1 MRRVAFLIA
10 VLAVLTLP
18 ALALATASPPVQS
31 GPGSEQQTGVGVTM
45 VDYAFSPAYIAVPVG
60 GTVTWYNAGVAPHT
74 ASADSG
80 FFDTGTL
87 GSGGAA
93 SITFWTPGVYGYHCA
108 IHPGM
113 VGTVQVS

>member
-1 MRRVAFLIA
+1 MRRVAFLVT
-10 VLAVLTLP
+10 VLAILALP
-18 ALALATASPPVQS
+18 ALALATANPAVPTSPTS
-31 GPGSEQQTGVGVTM
+31 QQQMGLGVTM
-45 VDYAFSPAYIAVPVG
+45 VDFAFSPAYIAVPVG
-60 GTVTWYNAGVAPHT
+60 GTVTWYNAGAAPHT
-74 ASADSG
+74 ASADTG

-93 SITFWTPGVYGYHCA
+93 SITFWTPGLYGYHCA